1 MFLRSAMYPSS
12 TSAAKSTK
20 SIVNAFTQASWTSQA
35 ISNLTNS
42 GVISALSGAM
52 TANTL
57 KTLLSVSGSSGQL
70 TQLTFRT
77 NDVTARTIRVKIT
90 VDGIVACDSTSASIS
105 TSGNGGV
112 WSGTKSTATYFVLP
126 PIFWKSTL
134 VIEYASSLS
143 ETDKITAE
151 YVYNTES

>member
-20 SIVNAFTQASWTSQA
+20 SIVNAFTQASWTARGIGQLM
-35 ISNLTNS
+35 SNGT
-42 GVISALSGAM
+42 IATLSGAM
-52 TANTL
+52 TAATL
-57 KTLLSVSGSSGQL
+57 KTLLSISGSSGQM
-70 TQLTFRT
+70 TQLTLRA
-77 NDVTARTIRVKIT
+77 NDATARTIRIKIT

-105 TSGNGGV
+105 IINNGGI
-112 WSGTKSTATYFVLP
+112 WSGTQTTSSPFVLP